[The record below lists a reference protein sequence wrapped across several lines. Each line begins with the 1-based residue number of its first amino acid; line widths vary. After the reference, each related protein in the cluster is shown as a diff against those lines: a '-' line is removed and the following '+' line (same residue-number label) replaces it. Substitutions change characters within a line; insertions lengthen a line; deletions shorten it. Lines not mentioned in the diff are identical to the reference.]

1 MGKIE
6 RILKELT
13 VEHTDLLKKIKGFQE
28 RLENDFSDKLLDDIL
43 QFIDN
48 ELEEHA
54 RKEEEDL
61 VDAIEEADATFDSGA
76 LIFGHQT
83 LVDAIEDLKTAV
95 EEYKKGKTSQKEVVK
110 YADRVFTLIKDHFIE
125 EEHFLFPDILKLDL
139 ERFE

>member
-6 RILKELT
+6 KILKELT
-13 VEHTDLLKKIKGFQE
+13 VEHTHLLKKIKEFQE
-28 RLENDFSDKLLDDIL
+28 RLENDFSDELIDEIL
-43 QFIDN
+43 KFIDE

-61 VDAIEEADATFDSGA
+61 VDAIEEADANFDSGA

-83 LVDAIEDLKTAV
+83 LVDGIEDFKTVV
-95 EEYKKGKTSQKEVVK
+95 EEYRKGKSSQKDVVK

>member
-13 VEHTDLLKKIKGFQE
+13 VEHTEFLNKIKNFQE
-28 RLENDFSDKLLDDIL
+28 KLENDFSEELLEEILEFIEKDI
-43 QFIDN
+43 
-48 ELEEHA
+48 EEHA

-61 VDAIEEADATFDSGA
+61 VDAIEEADKNFDSDA

-83 LVDAIEDLKTAV
+83 LNDAVDDLKSV
-95 EEYKKGKTSQKEVVK
+95 IDEFKIGKTSQKEVVK
-110 YADRVFTLIKDHFIE
+110 YAERLFTLIKDHFIE
-125 EEHFLFPDILKLDL
+125 EEHFLFPDILKLEL